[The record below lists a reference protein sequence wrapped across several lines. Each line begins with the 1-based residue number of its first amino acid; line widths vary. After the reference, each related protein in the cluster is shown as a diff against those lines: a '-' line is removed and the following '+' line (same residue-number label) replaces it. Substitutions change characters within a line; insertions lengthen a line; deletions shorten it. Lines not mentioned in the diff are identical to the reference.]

1 MLEIKDL
8 SPWLPQE
15 AIELFMA
22 REIKELYPPQA
33 EAIER
38 GLLDGKSMLLALA
51 TASGKTLL
59 AEMAMLKAALK
70 KKRALYIVPLRALA
84 TEKYESFRKFKD
96 IGVATGISTGDFDKK
111 DERLGKNQIIIATS
125 EKADSLMRNGAA
137 WVRDLS
143 VLVVDE
149 IHLLNDAG
157 RGPTLE
163 MTITKLR
170 RLNPGLQ
177 VIGLSATIANAKE
190 LAEWLDAELVFSDWR
205 PIRLREG
212 IICHGKLIFSDGE
225 ATLETKQDE
234 ALALV
239 KDTLSKQAQIL
250 IFENSRRNA
259 EASASKLCGLVY
271 ATPELEALSESVLA
285 TGESETCQ
293 RLASYVARGIA
304 FHHAGLL
311 PEQRRLVEQGFRENK
326 IKVIASTPTLAAG
339 LNLPARRVLIK
350 NYRRYEY
357 GSGMVPIP
365 VIEYRQMAGRAGR
378 PGLDPYGES
387 FLMAKNDSELKEL
400 KEHYINGTPEEIWS
414 KLASESAL
422 RTHLLSTI
430 AANFVANEKELKAF
444 IASTFYA
451 QQQDPWNL
459 DATLERVLSFLVK
472 NDMIQ
477 DSQTGELLTTR
488 LGTLVSK
495 LYIDPLSAVI
505 MKESLETKRGKDKK
519 AKDAILNAILTER
532 KRPSDL
538 TLIHLITMTPDMNL
552 LYVQAADGWV
562 ENFIDAHQEELN
574 DEDNYDFLL
583 REAKTSAMLLNWV
596 DEVREEDISDR
607 YRIGPGDI
615 RRSAETAEW
624 LMHSLAELSKHLDLG
639 VTFQAEQLSKRI
651 HYGAGK
657 DLLALLNLKGIGRVR
672 ARKLYLSGI
681 TSLELL
687 RTTDPEKISQ
697 LLGPK
702 IAKNVIAQ
710 LKKEE
715 IRP

>member
-15 AIELFMA
+15 AIKLFMA

-59 AEMAMLKAALK
+59 AEMAMLKAALMNN
-70 KKRALYIVPLRALA
+70 RSLYIVPLRALA

-137 WVRDLS
+137 WVRDLA

-170 RLNPGLQ
+170 RLNPDLQ
-177 VIGLSATIANAKE
+177 VIGLSATVANAKE
-190 LAEWLDAELVFSDWR
+190 LAEWLDAELVYSDWR

-212 IICHGKLIFSDGE
+212 IICNGKLVFSDGE
-225 ATLETKQDE
+225 ATLEPKQDE

-259 EASASKLCGLVY
+259 EASASKLCGLIHK
-271 ATPELEALSESVLA
+271 APELEELSESILA

-357 GSGMVPIP
+357 GSGMIPIP

-387 FLMAKNDSELKEL
+387 FLMAKNDSEMKDL

-430 AANFVANEKELKAF
+430 AANFVASETELKAF

-459 DATLERVLSFLVK
+459 DVTLERVLSFLVK
-472 NDMIQ
+472 NGMIQ
-477 DSQTGELLTTR
+477 DSPTGELLTTR
-488 LGTLVSK
+488 LGALVSK

-505 MKESLETKRGKDKK
+505 MKDSFETKRGNDKR
-519 AKDAILNAILTER
+519 AKDGIPIEK
-532 KRPSDL
+532 KRLSDL

-583 REAKTSAMLLNWV
+583 REAKTSAMLLNWI
-596 DEVREEDISDR
+596 DEVREEEISDR

-639 VTFQAEQLSKRI
+639 VTFQAEQLSNRI

-681 TSLELL
+681 TSLESL
-687 RTTDPEKISQ
+687 RTTDPEKISH

-702 IAKNVIAQ
+702 IAKNVMAQ
-710 LKKEE
+710 LKMEVM
-715 IRP
+715 RP

>member
-8 SPWLPQE
+8 SPWLPKE

-33 EAIER
+33 EAVER

-59 AEMAMLKAALK
+59 AEMAMLKVALQ

-137 WVRDLS
+137 WVRDLA

-177 VIGLSATIANAKE
+177 VIGLSATVANAKE

-212 IICHGKLIFSDGE
+212 IICQGKLVFSDGE

-387 FLMAKNDSELKEL
+387 FLMAKNDSELKAL

-430 AANFVANEKELKAF
+430 AANFVASEKELKAF

-505 MKESLETKRGKDKK
+505 MKESLETKRGKNKR
-519 AKDAILNAILTER
+519 AKDAILNE
-532 KRPSDL
+532 KKMPSDL

-687 RTTDPEKISQ
+687 RTTEPEKISR

-702 IAKNVIAQ
+702 IAKNVISQ

>member
-1 MLEIKDL
+1 
-8 SPWLPQE
+8 
-15 AIELFMA
+15 
-22 REIKELYPPQA
+22 
-33 EAIER
+33 
-38 GLLDGKSMLLALA
+38 
-51 TASGKTLL
+51 
-59 AEMAMLKAALK
+59 
-70 KKRALYIVPLRALA
+70 
-84 TEKYESFRKFKD
+84 
-96 IGVATGISTGDFDKK
+96 
-111 DERLGKNQIIIATS
+111 
-125 EKADSLMRNGAA
+125 
-137 WVRDLS
+137 
-143 VLVVDE
+143 
-149 IHLLNDAG
+149 
-157 RGPTLE
+157 
-163 MTITKLR
+163 
-170 RLNPGLQ
+170 
-177 VIGLSATIANAKE
+177 
-190 LAEWLDAELVFSDWR
+190 
-205 PIRLREG
+205 
-212 IICHGKLIFSDGE
+212 
-225 ATLETKQDE
+225 
-234 ALALV
+234 
-239 KDTLSKQAQIL
+239 
-250 IFENSRRNA
+250 
-259 EASASKLCGLVY
+259 
-271 ATPELEALSESVLA
+271 
-285 TGESETCQ
+285 
-293 RLASYVARGIA
+293 
-304 FHHAGLL
+304 
-311 PEQRRLVEQGFRENK
+311 
-326 IKVIASTPTLAAG
+326 

-357 GSGMVPIP
+357 GSGMIPIP

-387 FLMAKNDSELKEL
+387 FLMAKNDSEMKEL
-400 KEHYINGTPEEIWS
+400 KEHYINGTPEAIWS

-430 AANFVANEKELKAF
+430 AANFVASETELKAF

-472 NDMIQ
+472 NGMIQ
-477 DSQTGELLTTR
+477 DSLTGELLTTR
-488 LGTLVSK
+488 LGALVSK

-505 MKESLETKRGKDKK
+505 MKDSFETKRGNDKR
-519 AKDAILNAILTER
+519 AKDGILIEK
-532 KRPSDL
+532 KRLSDL

-596 DEVREEDISDR
+596 DEVREEEISDR

-639 VTFQAEQLSKRI
+639 VTFQAEQLSNRI

-681 TSLELL
+681 TSLESL
-687 RTTDPEKISQ
+687 RTTDPEKISH

-702 IAKNVIAQ
+702 IAKNVMAQ
-710 LKKEE
+710 LKMEV